1 MSEETRI
8 LSIDFGIKRIGLAVS
23 DPLRIFAFPFK
34 TLNNDN
40 KFFNELTKLIENQ
53 NVVKVVLGF
62 PDNENLSTNEIKK
75 KILLLKQRIEK
86 LNVEVIL
93 WDESFTSVIAS
104 ERIMQSVTKK
114 SKRRDKGLIDQ
125 QAAAIILQEYLDNI
139 LKTNSK

>member
-125 QAAAIILQEYLDNI
+125 QAAAIILQEYLDSI